1 MLPFSALQEVC
12 HFGVYAAYSRGVN
25 DMRLDGKVAIITGGG
40 GAIGRTIALRLAAEG
55 ATVAIPDINEQAA
68 GETADLVRRAGGEAL
83 ALKTDVTNS
92 ESVRDAVAK
101 TVEVLGDLHILVN
114 NAGTTRDMLLMKMKD
129 EDWQAVIDI
138 NLTSV
143 FHCSKA
149 VVRHMLRKRY
159 GRIVSISSV
168 VGLAGQA
175 GQTNYAAS
183 KAGIVGFTKSL
194 AREVG
199 SRGITVNAVAPG
211 FVPSALT
218 DVLSDEQKG
227 VILESTPL
235 VRLGTT
241 EDVANAVAFLVS
253 DEASFITG
261 QVLSVDGGLVMQ

>member
-1 MLPFSALQEVC
+1 
-12 HFGVYAAYSRGVN
+12 
-25 DMRLDGKVAIITGGG
+25 MRLDGKVAIITGGG
-40 GAIGRTIALRLAAEG
+40 GAIGRAIALRLAAEG

-68 GETADLVRRAGGEAL
+68 GETADLVRQAGGEAL

-92 ESVRDAVAK
+92 ESVQDAVAK

-143 FHCSKA
+143 FYCSKA

-159 GRIVSISSV
+159 GRIVSMSSV

-183 KAGIVGFTKSL
+183 KAGIIGFTKSL

-227 VILESTPL
+227 AILESTPL
-235 VRLGTT
+235 VRMGTT

-261 QVLSVDGGLVMQ
+261 QVLSVDGGLAMQ